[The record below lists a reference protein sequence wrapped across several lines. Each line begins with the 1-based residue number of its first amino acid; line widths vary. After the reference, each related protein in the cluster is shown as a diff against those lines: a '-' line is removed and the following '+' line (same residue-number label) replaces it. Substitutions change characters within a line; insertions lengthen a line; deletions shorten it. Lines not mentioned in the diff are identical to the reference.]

1 MAHYVIVYAFDDPPP
16 ADLAETLELADRL
29 RLVRGEERP
38 DLWISWAGFHKIEAP
53 LATALAA
60 GQVRSAALL
69 PTVPPPDQRWLL
81 TEWRGQLAVH
91 SSIAHQLDPRF
102 WAYPSRYELVDLRVF
117 RPASDEPGRS
127 MTARPGGPGAR
138 RPRWVETAAEYR
150 ASLDSERPTLITA
163 PVEQIMT
170 RMRAWFGELA
180 DERVGGAIAIL
191 ATSGITPSARSQVV
205 LRNPAALGMR
215 RVTGAAALA
224 GHCRAGRITVRAW
237 GTSSDDPTRGIDR
250 PGRTRQES
258 RSLTAQLTSMKAVTG
273 ARYGILAELLAAEA
287 DTEVLIETGLVFEQE
302 TLNGVQN
309 LAIAAGSI
317 VNVNTDASWPVR
329 TAPPAWCL
337 NRHLASPSGEPL
349 RPTPL
354 FVPLTASMDQGTVWS
369 IVERSMNNFGT
380 PA

>member
-102 WAYPSRYELVDLRVF
+102 WA
-117 RPASDEPGRS
+117 
-127 MTARPGGPGAR
+127 PGGPGAR